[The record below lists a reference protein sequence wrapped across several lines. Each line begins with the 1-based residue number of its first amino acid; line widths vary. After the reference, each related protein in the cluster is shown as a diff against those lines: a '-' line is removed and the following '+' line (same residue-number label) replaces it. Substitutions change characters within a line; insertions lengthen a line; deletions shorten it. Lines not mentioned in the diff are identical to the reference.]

1 MATLKSNYLAI
12 ILAVTASCS
21 MSAFSS
27 CVSSFSLGKN
37 ISNRCIYR
45 NSQQVVEYMR
55 QKGIEICNLRLM
67 HIEERNY
74 RVYWYGEDRKSPN
87 RYALGL
93 GGDFMKLTPD
103 CGYTVFSA
111 GDSFHRGMKE
121 YSVTT
126 QDSIMVIKRVKNH
139 D

>member
-74 RVYWYGEDRKSPN
+74 RVYWYGEDRKSP
-87 RYALGL
+87 
-93 GGDFMKLTPD
+93 T
-103 CGYTVFSA
+103 
-111 GDSFHRGMKE
+111 GML
-121 YSVTT
+121 SV
-126 QDSIMVIKRVKNH
+126 
-139 D
+139 

>member
-55 QKGIEICNLRLM
+55 QKGIEICNLRL
-67 HIEERNY
+67 HRFFSRRFLPSRDERIFCHNS
-74 RVYWYGEDRKSPN
+74 RQHYGN
-87 RYALGL
+87 RTG
-93 GGDFMKLTPD
+93 
-103 CGYTVFSA
+103 
-111 GDSFHRGMKE
+111 
-121 YSVTT
+121 
-126 QDSIMVIKRVKNH
+126 
-139 D
+139 